1 MGGHLDDGEPD
12 QDHPILSFS
21 IGLSCIFLIGVE
33 SKEIEPLAIKL
44 ETGDLVIM
52 SGRSRRCNHGVPKVF
67 PEKP

>member
-12 QDHPILSFS
+12 QEHPILSFS

-44 ETGDLVIM
+44 DTGDLVIM
-52 SGRSRRCNHGVPKVF
+52 SGRS
-67 PEKP
+67 